1 MQDFATVFQQARQG
15 DPDATG
21 RLMQMIYPDLRQLAK
36 SRLRHSGHLTLLN
49 TTELVA
55 ELWLRLQ
62 NLQQLPGSQRYFFL
76 AYAAKAMRTIVIDYV
91 RKRQAQRHG
100 GGVDH
105 ISLDEELLISHP
117 DTSELLLVHEALTEL
132 EQLEPRLAQLVEL
145 RYFAGLT
152 EEEAAEFLGVA
163 RRTVQRDWLKARAW
177 LYDALRR

>member
-1 MQDFATVFQQARQG
+1 MQDFATVFQQARLG

-36 SRLRHSGHLTLLN
+36 SRLRRSGHLTLLN
-49 TTELVA
+49 TTELIA

-62 NLQQLPGSQRYFFL
+62 NLQQLPGAQRHFFL

-100 GGVDH
+100 GDVDH
-105 ISLDEELLISHP
+105 ISLDEELIISHP
-117 DTSELLLVHEALTEL
+117 DTSELLRVHEALSEL

-152 EEEAAEFLGVA
+152 EEEAAEFLGIA

-177 LYDALRR
+177 LYEALRR